1 MARTLSLALALVF
14 IFAAV
19 AGIMLKVMPAPL
31 KDSDYLIIGS
41 VATMVSLLLL
51 FVLLIATSGRAST
64 VFFKRRKKNRDGA

>member
-1 MARTLSLALALVF
+1 MARTLSMTLALVF

-41 VATMVSLLLL
+41 VSTMVSLGLL
-51 FVLLIATSGRAST
+51 FVLLIVTSGKAST
-64 VFFKRRKKNRDGA
+64 VFFKRRKKGS

>member
-1 MARTLSLALALVF
+1 MGRTLALALAVAL

-41 VATMVSLLLL
+41 VSTMVALLML
-51 FVLLIATSGRAST
+51 FVLLNATSGKASN
-64 VFFKRRKKNRDGA
+64 VFFKRRKKGS